1 MKQLRTTVRINIA
14 TSVVARLPD
23 GTPIAGQT
31 INIVTPHNAKLP
43 DGRPVPGETIDM
55 SSGGTSIRFPEAVDL
70 SPNTQVRLTFP
81 HPAPPTEIP
90 AYVVSSEGSV
100 LRVRFE
106 DLTIAEQEVLTMVLY
121 SRADSWLGWGESRK
135 NDNVLRSMGSIFM
148 ISMHGLGAT
157 FKSLVHRGDKK
168 VRKPTSLSVVRS
180 AVILSLIHIS
190 DSRDDDI
197 LKQTRAALVN
207 AGQSDGKD
215 GDGDCRLHDLPDLQ
229 PRVRRCNGED
239 HAKHHAP
246 NDRSQREF
254 RLFRVRGHNGSVGFP
269 WLQRLVGVFR
279 K

>member
-1 MKQLRTTVRINIA
+1 MHQGHELKIHILFPHLKCSDKQVIDAGDGGCLQQQLGLRTAFLSRDQHFGDGGRLGIREQAVHLAHEVPPQRNQEENA
-14 TSVVARLPD
+14 ETSACQTDED
-23 GTPIAGQT
+23 GLHRAWIEVEDIQRGKGENGAG
-31 INIVTPHNAKLP
+31 N
-43 DGRPVPGETIDM
+43 
-55 SSGGTSIRFPEAVDL
+55 
-70 SPNTQVRLTFP
+70 
-81 HPAPPTEIP
+81 HPA
-90 AYVVSSEGSV
+90 G
-100 LRVRFE
+100 
-106 DLTIAEQEVLTMVLY
+106 
-121 SRADSWLGWGESRK
+121 RA
-135 NDNVLRSMGSIFM
+135 
-148 ISMHGLGAT
+148 A
-157 FKSLVHRGDKK
+157 
-168 VRKPTSLSVVRS
+168 
-180 AVILSLIHIS
+180 

-229 PRVRRCNGED
+229 PRVRRCNGEN